1 MYYKVE
7 RDLGKIVAYQKNES
21 LCLGDKLSRINT
33 EQSVRCDSD
42 VVNFNSTNVQ
52 DNPRLT

>member
-42 VVNFNSTNVQ
+42 VENFNSTNVQ